1 MMVDQQVTD
10 FKLSHVERMPKLK
23 SQQKLK
29 FYSPD
34 GIHYEVQAGD
44 YKFKIKIDDY
54 MSINSSIY
62 GVIDDNNVIIPSEVN
77 GEVTLTVHKEGFLS
91 INSVNYPLTPAGRME
106 SSDELADDVTNNI
119 KQLYSSI
126 NNLVDDNLFCKPLQ
140 EYAILYSSIKK
151 MI

>member
-1 MMVDQQVTD
+1 
-10 FKLSHVERMPKLK
+10 
-23 SQQKLK
+23 
-29 FYSPD
+29 
-34 GIHYEVQAGD
+34 
-44 YKFKIKIDDY
+44 